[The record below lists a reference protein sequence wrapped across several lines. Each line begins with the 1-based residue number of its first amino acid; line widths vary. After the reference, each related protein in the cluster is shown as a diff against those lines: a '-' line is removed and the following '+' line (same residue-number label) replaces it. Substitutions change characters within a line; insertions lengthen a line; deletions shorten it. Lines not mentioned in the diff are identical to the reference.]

1 MQPQSRIDNRLELY
15 KVLAEP
21 MRLRLLALAAA
32 EELAIG
38 ELAEL
43 LGESQPNVSRHV
55 GPLRRLGLLA
65 ERRQGTRV
73 MVRLDDAARADA
85 VVADALLAGR
95 ALCEPDGTLDAAAEL
110 VKRRDSASREFFA
123 KSGAEPTAPR
133 PAAARPDELGA
144 YLMAIAPLLARRR
157 LAVDV
162 GTGEGRLL
170 DVLCPLF
177 DRVVALDREPLQ
189 LERARER
196 ARQHGYTNVELLAG
210 DLHERAVIERIER
223 EGPADAVFASRVLH
237 HAPRPAEAVA
247 QLASLARPGGAL
259 LILDYV
265 AHDDER
271 MRDAQ
276 ADVWLGFEPREL
288 ARHARAAGL
297 VDVHVQEIPPLF
309 RGFGP
314 DQHLTWQIC
323 SARRSGALEQ
333 AGPTRHDTENEHG

>member
-1 MQPQSRIDNRLELY
+1 MQPQIGIDNRLELY

-21 MRLRLLALAAA
+21 MRLRVLALADA

-55 GPLRRLGLLA
+55 GSLRRLGLLA

-73 MVRLDDAARADA
+73 LVRLDDAARADA
-85 VVADALLAGR
+85 VVADALRAGR
-95 ALCEPDGTLDAAAEL
+95 ALCEPDGMLDAVAEL
-110 VKRRDSASREFFA
+110 VRRRDSASREFFA
-123 KSGAEPTAPR
+123 QAHADADPSAE
-133 PAAARPDELGA
+133 RPDELGA
-144 YLMAIAPLLARRR
+144 YLMAIAPLLPRRR

-177 DRVVALDREPLQ
+177 ERVVAIDREPLQ

-196 ARQHGYTNVELLAG
+196 ARLRGYSNVELLAG

-247 QLASLARPGGAL
+247 QLASLARPGGSL

-276 ADVWLGFEPREL
+276 ADVWLGFEPKEL

-309 RGFGP
+309 RGLGP
-314 DQHLTWQIC
+314 DHHLTWQIC
-323 SARRSGALEQ
+323 SARRSGAREQ
-333 AGPTRHDTENEHG
+333 AGPTRHDTESEHG

>member
-1 MQPQSRIDNRLELY
+1 MLPQSRIDNRLELY

-55 GPLRRLGLLA
+55 GSLRRLGLLA

-73 MVRLDDAARADA
+73 LVRLDDAARADA
-85 VVADALLAGR
+85 VVADALRAGA
-95 ALCEPDGTLDAAAEL
+95 ALCEPDGTLDAVAEL
-110 VKRRDSASREFFA
+110 VRRRDSATREFFA
-123 KSGAEPTAPR
+123 QSSAGSE

-144 YLMAIAPLLARRR
+144 YLMAIAPLLPRRR

-177 DRVVALDREPLQ
+177 DRVVALDREPVQ

-196 ARQHGYTNVELLAG
+196 AKLRGYSNVELLAG
-210 DLHERAVIERIER
+210 DLHERSVLERIER
-223 EGPADAVFASRVLH
+223 AGPADAVFASRVLH
-237 HAPRPAEAVA
+237 HAPRPAEAVV
-247 QLASLARPGGAL
+247 QLANLVRPGGAL

-276 ADVWLGFEPREL
+276 ADVWLGFEPKEL
-288 ARHARAAGL
+288 ARHARGAGL
-297 VDVHVQEIPPLF
+297 VDVHVREIPPLF
-309 RGFGP
+309 RGLGP

-323 SARRSGALEQ
+323 SARRGGGSGETAQ
-333 AGPTRHDTENEHG
+333 AHDTESEHG